1 MKQTAQNHMAL
12 FGLCLGIFFGATV
25 LFGCAGAKENQKEK
39 STALPQVY
47 SASLAQADVYIPVPL
62 LRQYG
67 TYTCGATCVQMLMN
81 RLAPYQADL
90 NLAQYEALLGTT
102 EETGTSPRAILR
114 YFEENGVEYTAQEH
128 LSLAALR
135 KKLDAGHP
143 VLLPLQAWSDAENGS
158 YNTTDPTDTETYLTQ
173 GHWVICVGYADSVE
187 KPYFIFN
194 DPACVGNTMLYEGD
208 FDSRWIDMDGAGT
221 IYDHFGIELCGQ
233 TEYQPHGVFYMD

>member
-1 MKQTAQNHMAL
+1 MAL
-12 FGLCLGIFFGATV
+12 FGLCLGIFLGATV
-25 LFGCAGAKENQKEK
+25 LFGCAGAKKNQKEK

-102 EETGTSPRAILR
+102 EETGTSPHAILR

-143 VLLPLQAWSDAENGS
+143 VLLPLQAWSDAENGG

-194 DPACVGNTMLYEGD
+194 DPACVGNTMLYEGE